1 MTIDPVLI
9 VRVCMYSYDQA
20 CRLCDQPDG
29 QKVEFCDQIS
39 RADRLIRAKGKY
51 RHSSAQ
57 PLDHGGRN
65 NDFPLVVNDT
75 QSDSIQYLNVAKK

>member
-1 MTIDPVLI
+1 
-9 VRVCMYSYDQA
+9 MYSYDQA

-65 NDFPLVVNDT
+65 NDFPSEYSKPFFVMT
-75 QSDSIQYLNVAKK
+75 QIRIKAMMLILNH